1 MTKLRPRFF
10 VLGAAVAIAA
20 CAGRPVE
27 QAVSAPGAS
36 RPAPVPP
43 APAPAPAPAEE
54 TAQDRIGRRRDA
66 ILGAPACTP
75 PAPVDTTGWEPATIN
90 GRALPLR
97 LPREFRP
104 DTAPDTYHGGAQW
117 RAGTRTFFMHAG
129 WWGVHSPNACRATFR
144 SGDYIVQR
152 WDEGGKLALTAFP
165 ADTVWRPS
173 TLLGGEATTQAELA
187 VLWTILRSLP
197 PWP

>member
-1 MTKLRPRFF
+1 MTASWPQYF

-27 QAVSAPGAS
+27 QPVNAPEVS

-43 APAPAPAPAEE
+43 APAPAEE
-54 TAQDRIGRRRDA
+54 TVQDRLGRRRDA
-66 ILGAPACTP
+66 ILAAPACTP

-117 RAGTRTFFMHAG
+117 RAGTRTFFMHSG
-129 WWGVHSPNACRATFR
+129 WWGVDSPTACRASFR

-152 WDEGGKLALTAFP
+152 RDEGGKLALTAFP

-173 TLLGGEATTQAELA
+173 TLLGGEATNQAELA
-187 VLWTILRSLP
+187 VLWTILRSLSP
-197 PWP
+197 SR